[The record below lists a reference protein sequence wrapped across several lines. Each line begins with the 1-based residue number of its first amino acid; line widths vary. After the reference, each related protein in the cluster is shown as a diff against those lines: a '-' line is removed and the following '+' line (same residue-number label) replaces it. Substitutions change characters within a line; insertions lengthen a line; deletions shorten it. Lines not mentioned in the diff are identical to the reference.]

1 MEKMKVGGT
10 GTTAPQRN
18 RTILDWAIL
27 FVVVAIAS
35 VVILLSFS
43 NTAKLAE
50 ELGLQP
56 LLTAGL
62 VELLFT
68 SLLFIRG
75 RQRATGRNVPIFLS
89 VGYFTSLAFVT
100 GVNMWGLAIE
110 NPTIGPVVGG
120 AISAAMWLMESTLV
134 WLWTDSHRP
143 HEKSLRELKR
153 EAKREIKQ
161 VRLKQQIEW
170 LKYEAREPDLG
181 LIRQARKAEKRRKA
195 AIKKGLPVFFVMAD
209 SIGHLSQSLEAV
221 TVGHAGSDRLSDRPL
236 STDRPE
242 MVAADQEGSRRITA
256 GQAETASHDRPATA
270 TSSDSRP
277 TTYRPQEPATAV
289 GGSPDRP
296 SAETESS
303 QPVKATAGRPIE
315 AAAGRKA
322 VDQVRRPIAAEDEEV
337 ADTEERSTTKAN
349 TTNQSAAST
358 SKDTGQEV
366 TASKKKTNR
375 KSATVT
381 AIRPVTDEEVY
392 RVAVQYYLENGRE
405 PGQREL
411 ARLAGCSRHRA
422 DKAKKRLKQRIEAEA
437 I

>member
-1 MEKMKVGGT
+1 MEKTKVGGT

-62 VELLFT
+62 VELLFA

-75 RQRATGRNVPIFLS
+75 RQRATGRNVPSFLS

-120 AISAAMWLMESTLV
+120 AISAAMWLMENTLV

-221 TVGHAGSDRLSDRPL
+221 TVGHAGSGRLSDRPL

-242 MVAADQEGSRRITA
+242 MVAAAD
-256 GQAETASHDRPATA
+256 
-270 TSSDSRP
+270 TSNDSRP

-303 QPVKATAGRPIE
+303 QPVKSTAGRPIE

-349 TTNQSAAST
+349 TANQSAAST
-358 SKDTGQEV
+358 SKDTVQEV
-366 TASKKKTNR
+366 TASKKKTSR

-392 RVAVQYYLENGRE
+392 RVAVRYYLENGRE

>member
-27 FVVVAIAS
+27 FVVVAIAA

-134 WLWTDSHRP
+134 WLWTESHQP
-143 HEKSLRELKR
+143 HQKTLRELKR

-315 AAAGRKA
+315 AAAGRKV
-322 VDQVRRPIAAEDEEV
+322 VDHVRRPAAAEDEEV
-337 ADTEERSTTKAN
+337 AATEEPTATSTKASGKPAE
-349 TTNQSAAST
+349 TA

-366 TASKKKTNR
+366 TDKKKATR

>member
-27 FVVVAIAS
+27 FVVVAIVS

-62 VELLFT
+62 VELLFA

-75 RQRATGRNVPIFLS
+75 RQRATGRNVPSFLS
-89 VGYFTSLAFVT
+89 FGYFTSLAFVT

-209 SIGHLSQSLEAV
+209 RIDHLSQSLEAV

-242 MVAADQEGSRRITA
+242 MVAADQEGSRPVTT
-256 GQAETASHDRPATA
+256 GQLIDRPAKAA

-277 TTYRPQEPATAV
+277 TTYRPQEPTTAV

-349 TTNQSAAST
+349 TANQSAAST
-358 SKDTGQEV
+358 SKDTVQEV
-366 TASKKKTNR
+366 TASKKKTSR

-392 RVAVQYYLENGRE
+392 RVAVRYYLENGRE

>member
-1 MEKMKVGGT
+1 MEKTKVGGT

-18 RTILDWAIL
+18 RTFLDWAIL
-27 FVVVAIAS
+27 FVVVATAL
-35 VVILLSFS
+35 VVILLSFG

-62 VELLFT
+62 VELLFA

-75 RQRATGRNVPIFLS
+75 RQRATGRNVPSFLS

-134 WLWTDSHRP
+134 WLWTESHQP
-143 HEKSLRELKR
+143 HQKTLRELKR
-153 EAKREIKQ
+153 EAERE
-161 VRLKQQIEW
+161 VRAAKLRQQINW
-170 LKYEAREPDLG
+170 LKYEAREPDLD
-181 LIRQARKAEKRRKA
+181 LIRRARKAEKRRKKA
-195 AIKKGLPVFFVMAD
+195 VQKGLPVFFVMAD
-209 SIGHLSQSLEAV
+209 RIDHLSQSLEAV

-236 STDRPE
+236 STNRPG
-242 MVAADQEGSRRITA
+242 MVAADQEGSHQITT
-256 GQAETASHDRPATA
+256 GQAETASHDRPAA
-270 TSSDSRP
+270 VTSNDSRP

-303 QPVKATAGRPIE
+303 QPVKATADRPIE

-322 VDQVRRPIAAEDEEV
+322 VDHVRRPAAAEDEEV
-337 ADTEERSTTKAN
+337 AATEEPTATSTKTSDKPAE
-349 TTNQSAAST
+349 TA

-366 TASKKKTNR
+366 TASKKKATR